1 MHPVAW
7 SVNHELPDLAAIG
20 ADGAARL
27 PGDPPADRGGRVR
40 LRHGQRS
47 CTPPFAVA
55 ECETQIVDAVSARCE
70 DRWEL
75 AGRRREYHR
84 PREDL
89 EILKRAA
96 AIFTAATRSAQPFV
110 EAESL
115 NSKVRQSGKSGRMD
129 CRTARSA

>member
-1 MHPVAW
+1 
-7 SVNHELPDLAAIG
+7 
-20 ADGAARL
+20 
-27 PGDPPADRGGRVR
+27 
-40 LRHGQRS
+40 
-47 CTPPFAVA
+47 TPPFAVA
-55 ECETQIVDAVSARCE
+55 EFPTQIVYAVPARCE

-75 AGRRREYHR
+75 AALRREYHR

-115 NSKVRQSGKSGRMD
+115 NSKVRQSGNPAAW
-129 CRTARSA
+129 TAGPHARHKAGFCLPPRRSSCWHLRFAISVAR